1 MGHIKEPLDVD
12 FTVDPR
18 PLTEEEQKAISNYIQ
33 AEKAKNKAKVKK
45 EVLSPTKQ
53 TFTAGGVES

>member
-1 MGHIKEPLDVD
+1 MRHIKEPLDID

-33 AEKAKNKAKVKK
+33 AEKAKNKAKTNK
-45 EVLSPTKQ
+45 EVLNPTKPVRQ
-53 TFTAGGVES
+53 DG

>member
-1 MGHIKEPLDVD
+1 MGLIKEPLNID

-33 AEKAKNKAKVKK
+33 AEKAKNKAKK
-45 EVLSPTKQ
+45 EVLSPTKPLQ
-53 TFTAGGVES
+53 QAG

>member
-1 MGHIKEPLDVD
+1 MGHIKEPLNID

-33 AEKAKNKAKVKK
+33 AEKTKNKAKVKK
-45 EVLSPTKQ
+45 EAISPIKPLQ
-53 TFTAGGVES
+53 QAG

>member
-1 MGHIKEPLDVD
+1 MGLIKEPLDID

-33 AEKAKNKAKVKK
+33 AEKGKNKTKVKK
-45 EVLSPTKQ
+45 EVPSPTKPLRQ
-53 TFTAGGVES
+53 AG

>member
-1 MGHIKEPLDVD
+1 MGLIKEPQDID

-33 AEKAKNKAKVKK
+33 AEKAKNKAKFKK
-45 EVLSPTKQ
+45 EVLSPTKPLQ
-53 TFTAGGVES
+53 QAE

>member
-33 AEKAKNKAKVKK
+33 AEKSKNKAKIEKK
-45 EVLSPTKQ
+45 Y
-53 TFTAGGVES
+53 

>member
-1 MGHIKEPLDVD
+1 MGLIKESLDID

-18 PLTEEEQKAISNYIQ
+18 PLTEEEQNAISNYIQ

-45 EVLSPTKQ
+45 EVLSPTKPSRQ
-53 TFTAGGVES
+53 AG